1 MLNTMKTILITGA
14 AKRIGAFLA
23 EYFHEQG
30 FNIIIHYHQSEQE
43 AQTLCKQLLQKR
55 ADSAFLICADLNDN
69 QSASYIIKQVY
80 ALTGRL
86 DVLIH
91 NASIFNTLDE
101 NWDRFFQIHVK
112 TPYQLS
118 QLALPLLKQYQG
130 SIINITDIF
139 AEKPKKNYSAYL
151 QSKAALHM
159 QTLSL
164 ALEFAPLVRVN
175 EIAPGKNLAPI
186 HYNPAD
192 EQQILE
198 SIPLKRRGTPLDIA
212 KAAGFLIDASYVT
225 GQVIRVDGGKFI
237 HYSN

>member
-1 MLNTMKTILITGA
+1 MKTILITGA

-23 EYFHEQG
+23 EYFHKQG

-55 ADSAFLICADLNDN
+55 ADSAFLISADLND
-69 QSASYIIKQVY
+69 QKSAAYIIDQVKQ
-80 ALTGRL
+80 LTERL

-91 NASIFNTLDE
+91 NASIFNTLDD

-112 TPYQLS
+112 TPYELS
-118 QLALPLLKQYQG
+118 QLAFPLLKQHQG

-139 AEKPKKNYSAYL
+139 AEKPKKHYSAYL

-164 ALEFAPLVRVN
+164 ALEFAPDVRVN

-186 HYNPAD
+186 HHQPAD
-192 EQQILE
+192 EQKILE

-212 KAAGFLIDASYVT
+212 KAADFLIHATYVT
-225 GQVIRVDGGKFI
+225 GQVIRIDGGLYI
-237 HYSN
+237 YSPF